1 MLSVRPTAE
10 LKSGARQLK
19 AGARELEGKARQ
31 AVHKAS
37 PWIVR
42 FGRLGLVAKG
52 VVYLIVGALAIEA
65 ALGTGGAVTDQDGA
79 FRAVLRQPF
88 GTVLLA
94 LLAAG
99 LLAYM
104 VWRIVQAVVNPEG
117 EPRDFKG
124 WSKRVFRLG
133 SGIIYGGLGFAAARL
148 LVGVQL
154 GDREPRDWTAM
165 VLRQPFGKWLVVAA
179 GLAIAAYGIARIV
192 TAWKGEL
199 KKQLVLDRYAAAARQ
214 WILGIG
220 RIGQAARGIV
230 FVVIGG
236 YAFFAGWHTNPAE
249 AKGLGE
255 ALRVIERAPYGP
267 YLLAAVAA
275 GLLAYGLFQFVEARY
290 RRIRAE

>member
-1 MLSVRPTAE
+1 MLTVRPAADFKE
-10 LKSGARQLK
+10 GVKD
-19 AGARELEGKARQ
+19 GAREVEDKARE

-42 FGRLGLVAKG
+42 LGRFGLVAKG
-52 VVYLIVGALAIEA
+52 VVYLIVGALAIQA
-65 ALGTGGAVTDQDGA
+65 ALGTGGEVTDQDGA

-88 GTVLLA
+88 GAVLLA
-94 LLAAG
+94 VMAAG
-99 LLAYM
+99 LFAYM
-104 VWRIVQAVVNPEG
+104 VWRIVQAVMNPEG
-117 EPRDFKG
+117 ESHDFKG
-124 WSKRVFRLG
+124 WSKRIFRLG
-133 SGIIYGGLGFAAARL
+133 SGIVYGGLGFAAARL

-154 GDREPRDWTAM
+154 GDRKPRDWTAM

-179 GLAIAAYGIARIV
+179 GLGIAIYGIARIV
-192 TAWKGEL
+192 KAWKGDL
-199 KKQLVLDRYAAAARQ
+199 KKQLVLDRFVAAARD

-230 FVVIGG
+230 FVVIGA
-236 YAFFAGWHTNPAE
+236 YALVAGWHTNPQE

-255 ALRVIERAPYGP
+255 ALRAIERAPYGP

-275 GLLAYGLFQFVEARY
+275 SLIAYGLFQFVEARY